1 MSTFDAI
8 DSVAASGMAA
18 QRLRVQLAAANIANS
33 ETTRTPEGG
42 PYRKKEPVFQELL
55 MGATLDGT
63 PVTGVQVAGI
73 QASSD
78 PFISKYDPN
87 HPDADANG
95 IVQYPNVNPVEAASR
110 PTSRWCARCA
120 PWSSRPRTCLE
131 SSNPRSGPADWADFA
146 R

>member
-33 ETTRTPEGG
+33 ETNRTPEGG

-95 IVQYPNVNPVEAASR
+95 IVQYPNVNPVEEMVNLTEASR
-110 PTSRWCARCA
+110 SFEANIAVVR
-120 PWSSRPRTCLE
+120 SVRTMEL
-131 SSNPRSGPADWADFA
+131 SAQDLLRVQ
-146 R
+146 

>member
-95 IVQYPNVNPVEAASR
+95 IVQYPNVNPVEEMVNLTEASR
-110 PTSRWCARCA
+110 SFEANIAVVR
-120 PWSSRPRTCLE
+120 SVRTMEL
-131 SSNPRSGPADWADFA
+131 SAQDLLRVQ
-146 R
+146 